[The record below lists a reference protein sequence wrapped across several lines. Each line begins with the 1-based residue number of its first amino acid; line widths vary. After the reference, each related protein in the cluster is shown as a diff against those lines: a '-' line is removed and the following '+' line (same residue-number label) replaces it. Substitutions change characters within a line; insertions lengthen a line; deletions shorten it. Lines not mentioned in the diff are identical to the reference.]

1 MRKRIQNKI
10 AESRYTLTFV
20 ALYALAV
27 WYLAG
32 LVEHQYYVQLA
43 CFTIGSYLMVELNNA
58 NALIRIFSR
67 MISSAFVVLVA
78 MSTFLFPS
86 LRAALVTLCF
96 ISFYTILF
104 HTYQDRQAPGLTFYA
119 FFTLGIASVM
129 FPQVVFFVP
138 FVWLM
143 MAFWLMAFSW
153 RMWFAS
159 LLGLLAPYW
168 FIVPWYLYQGLG
180 HRLTAH
186 VESLITFHP
195 LPTIG
200 TVGGIPLGILLAFA
214 VVFTVGFIGIVHFLR
229 NASKDKIRTRM
240 LYYIFISMHLL
251 TTVFIILQPQHFE
264 ALFGF
269 LIVNASALFAHFVAL
284 TNTRFTNIAF
294 FVITILVLALTG
306 YNLWFV

>member
-32 LVEHQYYVQLA
+32 IVEHQYYVQLA

-67 MISSAFVVLVA
+67 MISSAFVMLVA

-186 VESLITFHP
+186 LESLITFHP

-284 TNTRFTNIAF
+284 TNTRFTNISF
-294 FVITILVLALTG
+294 FVITLLVMALTG

>member
-32 LVEHQYYVQLA
+32 IVEHQYYVQLA

-200 TVGGIPLGILLAFA
+200 TVGGIPIGILLAFA

-284 TNTRFTNIAF
+284 TNTRFTNISF
-294 FVITILVLALTG
+294 FVITLLVMALTG

>member
-214 VVFTVGFIGIVHFLR
+214 VVFTVGFIGIIHFLR

-284 TNTRFTNIAF
+284 TDTRFTNISF
-294 FVITILVLALTG
+294 FVITLLVMALTG